1 MSTVNFVDRMQ
12 DKGTSRN
19 VEARQGLATRKMNER
34 PVEQAEIKSMS
45 ANKAD
50 TATIV
55 SAIISGVVAITY
67 TTISIINSLGCEG
80 CERIPSGCNPLGDIV
95 KKSGPFCF
103 SYGWGDPPNTT
114 AYIKKDEIY
123 LETEDFD
130 GGLYMELKKQISGT
144 MSFTYSGAAS
154 KEVTI
159 QFINKETH
167 VEQGMYVTTSTVL
180 DHQNIMPENESKS
193 VSMQIPEGTNKI
205 VVMKIGDGHANISIK
220 SIYLENCGE

>member
-1 MSTVNFVDRMQ
+1 MSTVNFVDGMQ

-19 VEARQGLATRKMNER
+19 VEARQSMATRKINER

-45 ANKAD
+45 ANKDD

-55 SAIISGVVAITY
+55 SAMISGAVAIAY
-67 TTISIINSLGCEG
+67 TTINIINSLGCEG
-80 CERIPSGCNPLGDIV
+80 CERIPSGCNPLEDIV

-114 AYIKKDEIY
+114 AYIRNDEIY

-144 MSFTYSGAAS
+144 MSFTYSGSAS

-159 QFINKETH
+159 QFINKEET
-167 VEQGMYVTTSTVL
+167 QSTVL
-180 DHQNIMPENESKS
+180 DHQNIMPENEIKS
-193 VSMQIPEGTNKI
+193 ASMQIPEGTNKI
-205 VVMKIGDGHANISIK
+205 VVMKIGAGHANISIK
-220 SIYLENCGE
+220 NIYLENCGE